1 MFLKIKE
8 KFISNMAPEIFRG
21 KPYISASDHQLS
33 LSICKA
39 ERPKIINDT
48 QKIK

>member
-1 MFLKIKE
+1 
-8 KFISNMAPEIFRG
+8 MAPEIFGG
-21 KPYISASDHQLS
+21 KPYISANELQFDHQLS